1 MRIKIKLKEKAF
13 NTSECK
19 KCDFLKKADD
29 GHYFCMFRICIK
41 VDK

>member
-1 MRIKIKLKEKAF
+1 MKIKLIEKAF
-13 NTSECK
+13 K
-19 KCDFLKKADD
+19 KSKCYRCDFLKKADD